1 MTFYINKRR
10 RKTPYM
16 VFSMQI
22 RLFKCLSEGVG
33 CRQYVLNF
41 KLFWIWSEGVGRNFS
56 IISEIQNFL
65 NYPRGGGSSLIGN
78 FSQIFPFFFSD
89 GSPSQDAL
97 YKMHFTVC
105 MSWHSSGS
113 LEGVHPSSAEVI
125 KDTEEFVY
133 YSGF

>member
-1 MTFYINKRR
+1 MLRHHF
-10 RKTPYM
+10 
-16 VFSMQI
+16 Q
-22 RLFKCLSEGVG
+22 
-33 CRQYVLNF
+33 
-41 KLFWIWSEGVGRNFS
+41 FS
-56 IISEIQNFL
+56 INEIQKVL
-65 NYPRGGGSSLIGN
+65 NYPRGGGGKPNWEFFPN
-78 FSQIFPFFFSD
+78 FLVFFSD